1 MQALTAA
8 PNPPNRPPHDL
19 DAVLHILASPTRRR
33 ILARL
38 ATESHYPLQLS
49 RELGVSQ
56 QAIMKHI
63 RVLQEAGIVRG
74 VEEPSDQGGPP
85 RTTFELT
92 TALSLA
98 IDVGPALF
106 TTRIEVHEA
115 PPRRSGRMQD
125 PATPREALAMR
136 LSEVSKEVSE
146 INRAIQR
153 LEGRRAELVVR
164 KNRVLGEAHALI
176 ERMSDKYL
184 SRRILYW
191 ITETDQFSVSQLAE
205 AFDVRERVAQEA
217 YRELLRAHLV
227 PEYKIRRLR

>member
-1 MQALTAA
+1 MTGARGGKGGTAI
-8 PNPPNRPPHDL
+8 DL
-19 DAVLHILASPTRRR
+19 DAVLRVLSSPTRRR

-56 QAIMKHI
+56 QAIMKHM
-63 RVLQEAGIVRG
+63 RVLEDAGLVRG

-85 RTTFELT
+85 RTGFELT
-92 TALSLA
+92 AALSVS

-106 TTRIEVHEA
+106 STRLELSDTA
-115 PPRRSGRMQD
+115 GAQPRAGRTGD
-125 PATPREALAMR
+125 DDTPRETLAMR
-136 LSEVSKEVSE
+136 LSEYSKEVSE
-146 INRAIQR
+146 IDREIQR
-153 LEGRRAELVVR
+153 LEAKRLDLVSR
-164 KNRVLGEAHALI
+164 KNRVLAQAHALI
-176 ERMSDKYL
+176 EQMSDKYL

-191 ITETDQFSVSQLAE
+191 ITETEEFSVPQLAE
-205 AFDVRERVAQEA
+205 AFNLRERVAQEA

>member
-1 MQALTAA
+1 VTA
-8 PNPPNRPPHDL
+8 PPGLRAGAAIDL
-19 DAVLHILASPTRRR
+19 DAVLRVLASPTRRR

-56 QAIMKHI
+56 QAIMKHM
-63 RVLQEAGIVRG
+63 RVLEEAGVVRG

-85 RTTFELT
+85 RTAFELT
-92 TALSLA
+92 TALSLS

-106 TTRIEVHEA
+106 STRLDVA
-115 PPRRSGRMQD
+115 DAAARTRRPERAAD
-125 PATPREALAMR
+125 PSAPREALAMR

-146 INRAIQR
+146 VDREILR
-153 LEGRRAELVVR
+153 LDAKRAELIAR
-164 KNRVLGEAHALI
+164 KNRFLHEAHGLI

-191 ITETDQFSVSQLAE
+191 ITETDEFSVPRLAE
-205 AFDVRERVAQEA
+205 AFNVRERVAQEA